1 MSGAG
6 TKHESGEG
14 QEHCADRGATAVIR
28 CPGKCTVTVLV
39 TGAAGFIGYHTARR
53 LCRDGHEVVGIDNLN
68 DYYDVALKHAR
79 LEELESF
86 PGFHFRKMDIVDKP
100 ALMALF
106 REQRFSEVV
115 HLAAQAGVRYSL
127 DNPDAYAQ
135 SNLVGFLNVLEACR
149 HHRPEHLIYASSSS
163 VYGSNSKLPFSIE
176 DAVDHPVSLYAASK
190 RANELLAD
198 SYCHLYGLKASG
210 LRFFTVY
217 GPWGRPDMAL
227 FKFTEAI
234 LKGLPID
241 VYNQG
246 QMARDFTYIDDIV
259 ESIAR
264 LRTRP
269 PVPDAAAEGVNRLF
283 NIGRGQPVALLDFVE
298 CLESALDRQ
307 AQRNFMPLQAGDVV
321 KTWADVSA
329 LSEWVDFCPQVP
341 VETGVGEFV
350 KWYRQFYQA

>member
-1 MSGAG
+1 M
-6 TKHESGEG
+6 
-14 QEHCADRGATAVIR
+14 
-28 CPGKCTVTVLV
+28 TVLV
-39 TGAAGFIGYHTARR
+39 TGAAGFIGFHVARR
-53 LCRDGHEVVGIDNLN
+53 LCRDGHDVVGIDNLN
-68 DYYDVALKHAR
+68 DYYDVTLKQAR
-79 LEELESF
+79 LKELESL
-86 PGFHFRKMDIVDKP
+86 PGFRFAKIDLVDKQ
-100 ALMALF
+100 ALLELF
-106 REQRFSEVV
+106 REHRFSEVV

-127 DNPDAYAQ
+127 DNPDVYAQ

-163 VYGSNSKLPFSIE
+163 VYGSNSKLPFSVE
-176 DAVDHPVSLYAASK
+176 DPVEHPVSLYAATK

-227 FKFTEAI
+227 FKFTEGI

-259 ESIAR
+259 EGIAR

-269 PVPDAAAEGVNRLF
+269 PVPDTPAEGVHRLF
-283 NIGRGQPVALLDFVE
+283 NIGRGEPVALLEFVE
-298 CLESALDRQ
+298 CLESALDTQ
-307 AQRNFMPLQAGDVV
+307 AVRNYMPLQAGDVV
-321 KTWADVSA
+321 RTWADVSA
-329 LSEWVDFCPQVP
+329 LAQWIDFRPQVTLQ
-341 VETGVGEFV
+341 TGVAEFV
-350 KWYRQFYQA
+350 KWYRQFYQR

>member
-1 MSGAG
+1 M
-6 TKHESGEG
+6 
-14 QEHCADRGATAVIR
+14 
-28 CPGKCTVTVLV
+28 TVLV
-39 TGAAGFIGYHTARR
+39 TGAAGFIGFHTVKR
-53 LCRDGHEVVGIDNLN
+53 LCREGLEVVGIDNLN

-79 LEELESF
+79 LKELVSL
-86 PGFHFRKMDIVDKP
+86 PGFRFLKMDIVDKP
-100 ALMALF
+100 ALLDLF
-106 REQRFSEVV
+106 GEQRFTEVV

-127 DNPDAYAQ
+127 DHPDVYAQ

-163 VYGSNSKLPFSIE
+163 VYGTNSKMPFSVE
-176 DAVDHPVSLYAASK
+176 DAVDHPISLYAASK
-190 RANELLAD
+190 RANELLAH

-217 GPWGRPDMAL
+217 GPWGRPDMAP

-234 LKGLPID
+234 LNGQPRD
-241 VYNQG
+241 RDNHG
-246 QMARDFTYIDDIV
+246 QMARDFTYVDDIV

-269 PVPDAAAEGVNRLF
+269 PLPEGAAEGVNRLF

-298 CLESALDRQ
+298 CLESALGQ
-307 AQRNFMPLQAGDVV
+307 KAQRHFMPMQDGDVV

-329 LSEWVDFCPQVP
+329 LAEWVGFSPQVE
-341 VETGVGEFV
+341 VETGVAEFV
-350 KWYRQFYQA
+350 KWYRQFYQI

>member
-1 MSGAG
+1 M
-6 TKHESGEG
+6 
-14 QEHCADRGATAVIR
+14 
-28 CPGKCTVTVLV
+28 TVLV
-39 TGAAGFIGYHTARR
+39 TGAAGFIGYHTVKR
-53 LCRDGHEVVGIDNLN
+53 LGLQGQEVVGIDNLN
-68 DYYDVALKHAR
+68 DYYSVALKQAR
-79 LEELESF
+79 LEQLSSLQ
-86 PGFHFRKMDIVDKP
+86 GFNFETLDIVDKP

-106 REQRFSEVV
+106 KAHDFTEVV

-149 HHRPEHLIYASSSS
+149 HHPPAHLIYASSSS
-163 VYGSNSKLPFSIE
+163 VYGANSKLPYSVD
-176 DAVDHPVSLYAASK
+176 DAVEHPVSLYAATK

-234 LKGLPID
+234 LQGRPID
-241 VYNQG
+241 IYNQG
-246 QMARDFTYIDDIV
+246 QIARDFTYVDDIV

-264 LRTRP
+264 LCPKP
-269 PVPDAAAEGVNRLF
+269 PVPANAGEGVNRIF
-283 NIGRGQPVALLDFVE
+283 NLGRGKPVALLDFVD
-298 CLESALDRQ
+298 CLEQALGIKAR
-307 AQRNFMPLQAGDVV
+307 RNMLPMQAGDVI

-329 LSEWVDFCPQVP
+329 LAQWIGFSPH
-341 VETGVGEFV
+341 VEVEEGVAQFV
-350 KWYRQFYQA
+350 GWYRQYYRI